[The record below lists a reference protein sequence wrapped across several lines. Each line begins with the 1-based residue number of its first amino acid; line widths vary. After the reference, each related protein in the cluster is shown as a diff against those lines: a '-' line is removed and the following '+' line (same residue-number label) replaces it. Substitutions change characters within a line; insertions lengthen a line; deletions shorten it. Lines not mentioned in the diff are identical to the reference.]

1 MPYQPDSN
9 LAKFI
14 QDLPKTETHIHI
26 EGALPFHLLQGIDGD
41 RFQHPPDS
49 WADDYKFGSFKQF
62 EDELIAMAMAWYT
75 TPERYHEAAAE
86 IFRTHLDQNVKYVEI
101 SFHSGII
108 DILDIPG
115 PEIISAIKEAV
126 PDGLEVRVFMGI
138 LRQGYNEKM
147 GPVLEESITWKGL
160 DGIDL
165 HGPESPPIEA
175 WAKRLWPAA
184 REAGK
189 FTKAHAGEFCG
200 SDYVRDAIE
209 QLGVRRIEH
218 GVSAVE
224 NPQALQLVQN
234 LDVTFDVCP
243 ISNVKLDVVPS
254 MSKHPIRRLF
264 DIGVRCT
271 VNTDDPLSFGNRLC
285 DEYAALSIDLGFSER
300 ELAMIARNGF
310 QIALMSEKKKEPW
323 LRQLDAIIGCN

>member
-26 EGALPFHLLQGIDGD
+26 EGALPFHLLQGIDSD
-41 RFQHPPDS
+41 RFQHPPVS
-49 WADDYKFGSFKQF
+49 WADDYKSKSFKQF
-62 EDELIAMAMAWYT
+62 EDELIAMAMEWFT
-75 TPERYHEAAAE
+75 TPERYHEAAVE
-86 IFRTHLDQNVKYVEI
+86 IFHTHLDQNVKYVEI

-108 DILDIPG
+108 DFLDIPG
-115 PEIISAIKEAV
+115 PEIISAIKEAA

-147 GPVLEESITWKGL
+147 GPVLEDSIAWDGL

-165 HGPESPPIEA
+165 HGPESPPLED
-175 WAKRLWPAA
+175 WTKRLWSVA

-209 QLGVRRIEH
+209 HLGVRRIEH
-218 GVSAVE
+218 GVRAVE
-224 NPQALQLVQN
+224 DPQVLQFVQDLN
-234 LDVTFDVCP
+234 VTFDVCP
-243 ISNVKLDVVPS
+243 ISNVKLDVVTT
-254 MSKHPIRRLF
+254 MSEHPIRRLF

-271 VNTDDPLSFGNRLC
+271 ISTDDPLYFGNRLC
-285 DEYAALSIDLGFSER
+285 DEYAALAMDLDFSER

-310 QIALMSEKKKEPW
+310 EIALMSEKKKEPW
-323 LRQLDAIIGCN
+323 MRQLDAIIGGN